1 VKGVHESGYAGDH
14 RHLEAPV
21 AEHVVEVHPRKV
33 RRVAIP
39 AALTLVVVF
48 TVAGVLLR
56 NTPTG
61 VYFRLSDQIAMIGIG
76 VLAACGVLLL
86 TRPRLR
92 ADAEGLE
99 VRNVIGTQH
108 IPWSVVEAITFP
120 DNKAWA
126 RVELPDDEYVPILAI
141 QATDGE
147 HAVRAMRE
155 LRQLRRQ
162 AAAADQVD

>member
-1 VKGVHESGYAGDH
+1 VTEST
-14 RHLEAPV
+14 
-21 AEHVVEVHPRKV
+21 VEVHPRKV

-39 AALTLVVVF
+39 VAVVLVVVF
-48 TVAGVLLR
+48 TIAGVLLR

-61 VYFRLSDQIAMIGIG
+61 VYFQLSDQVAMVGIG

-86 TRPRLR
+86 IRPRLR
-92 ADAEGLE
+92 ADAEGIE
-99 VRNVIGTQH
+99 VRNVVGTQR
-108 IPWSVVEAITFP
+108 IPWSMVEGITFP
-120 DNKAWA
+120 DGAPWA

-155 LRQLRRQ
+155 LRHLRRRIGT
-162 AAAADQVD
+162 ADQPD

>member
-1 VKGVHESGYAGDH
+1 MTDTT
-14 RHLEAPV
+14 
-21 AEHVVEVHPRKV
+21 VEVHPRKV

-39 AALTLVVVF
+39 VAVVLVVVF
-48 TVAGVLLR
+48 TIAGVLLR

-61 VYFRLSDQIAMIGIG
+61 AYFRVSDQVAMVGVG

-92 ADAEGLE
+92 ADTEGIE

-108 IPWSVVEAITFP
+108 VPWSMVEAITFP
-120 DNKAWA
+120 DGKAWA
-126 RVELPDDEYVPILAI
+126 RLELPDDEYVPILAI
-141 QATDGE
+141 QAADGE

-162 AAAADQVD
+162 AGTVGRPD